1 MLFTFQ
7 TTLIVY
13 CTKKIHETYWCSSS
27 IAYQEKGTDWILRIF
42 TSNDKNPVY
51 LPIISILQF
60 FWGSEWSRSNPIS
73 HKTIRHI
80 PNIKNNEFKIKK
92 NAIFFQTHF
101 YFSFIFLR
109 QYFTSILRSIPLPQL
124 SVLFASI
131 WHSFLAQAS
140 LLLPSRHTTSFQRL

>member
-1 MLFTFQ
+1 MLFTFL

-27 IAYQEKGTDWILRIF
+27 IAYQEKGTNWILRIF

-60 FWGSEWSRSNPIS
+60 FWGSEWSRNNSIS
-73 HKTIRHI
+73 HKTIQHI

-92 NAIFFQTHF
+92 KCHIFPNPLLFF
-101 YFSFIFLR
+101 IYFFKTIFHIN
-109 QYFTSILRSIPLPQL
+109 SEINPPPPII
-124 SVLFASI
+124 SVVCKYLTQF
-131 WHSFLAQAS
+131 FG
-140 LLLPSRHTTSFQRL
+140 TSFVVVTQ